1 MSLSIDQKIAIREL
15 SKTILA
21 DGVSEV
27 VFEKKDGSIRV
38 MKSTRD
44 KAVISD
50 LVGEAVYE
58 SYINPEKPRTESV
71 DMVPVFDIDAKSWRG
86 FSIEKLISINS
97 TKIET
102 LRELAN
108 V

>member
-1 MSLSIDQKIAIREL
+1 MSLSVEQKIAIREL

-21 DGVSEV
+21 DGISEV

-44 KAVISD
+44 KTVISG
-50 LVGEAVYE
+50 LVGESVYE
-58 SYINPEKPRTESV
+58 SYINPEKPRAESV
-71 DMVPVFDIDAKSWRG
+71 DMIPVFDVEAKAWRG
-86 FSIEKLISINS
+86 FSLDKLISINS